1 MRPLRP
7 LVPLLLALFLAAPA
21 QAANKHEV
29 TAYADRLATVWADRQ
44 ADDGRFLDPHR
55 DRPSDGYGNVMIG
68 YGLLRAGERTGDERL
83 IRAGVRGV
91 STALGKPAGERG
103 VFDLL
108 AFAAAY
114 NFAREALPEEPSFEE
129 TRPAWEAYLAETGP
143 PNIENAAKRC
153 ISSADCFHNH
163 EAVGAAA
170 ILELLATEV
179 RAPRLGDR
187 AELVAE
193 ALTVLSDAVPRF
205 SRGSARIEGERPEEG
220 LGLLSDTGSWPL
232 AYHALSTAMLAR
244 SLQLLA
250 DDPPAESRAAL
261 DRTASA
267 LAGFMAPDG
276 AVAYIGRRQEVSWA
290 LAATM
295 AATQLSAPAAA
306 DRAFRRLE
314 QRYPITGRGQPIVPR
329 SGDEMFYPRGFDGR
343 QMVFNGLTIYLLNV
357 AADMAPEVEPE
368 LPPLPA
374 DSDGAFIDPEQL
386 GFAAVRHGDV
396 WFAVHRRA
404 DPPDLRNDFGLVAAK
419 WRSPAGD
426 WNDIVRPRPYE
437 LDRSETAGPV
447 VERGGRRIRAGGGA
461 ISLRGAGGVRVN
473 GRIPVDFTPSERG
486 VRISLEARAGDTVTY
501 TQYLPIGSD
510 HEPFVRATP
519 APSIKKELGFTS
531 CCDVRMVAVRLEVP
545 VRRDGPVIYDVGP
558 LPGAVPSA
566 AGGTGD
572 DEDGGGPPWWPW
584 AVGLVIAAALV
595 LLLRRLRFR

>member
-7 LVPLLLALFLAAPA
+7 LAALLLALTLATPA
-21 QAANKHEV
+21 QAANKHEIS
-29 TAYADRLATVWADRQ
+29 AYVDRLSAAWAERQ
-44 ADDGRFLDPHR
+44 AGDGRFLDPHR

-68 YGLLRAGERTGDERL
+68 YGLLRAGERSGDERL

-91 STALGKPAGERG
+91 STALGEPPGARG

-114 NFAREALPEEPSFEE
+114 NFAREALPEDPAFAES
-129 TRPAWEAYLAETGP
+129 RQAWESYLATTGP
-143 PNIENAAKRC
+143 PNIENKAERC
-153 ISSADCFHNH
+153 ISSGRCFHNH

-170 ILELLATEV
+170 ILELLETEV
-179 RAPRLGDR
+179 GSPRLGDR
-187 AELVAE
+187 AELVTE
-193 ALTVLSDAVPRF
+193 ALAVLSDTIPRF
-205 SRGSARIEGERPEEG
+205 SRGSARIEGAGSEEG

-244 SLQLLA
+244 SLELLA
-250 DDPPAESRAAL
+250 DGPPGESREAL
-261 DRTASA
+261 ERTARA

-276 AVAYIGRRQEVSWA
+276 SVAYIGRRQEVSWA

-295 AATQLSAPAAA
+295 AATQVDEPAAA

-314 QRYPITGRGQPIVPR
+314 ERYPITPRGQPIVPR
-329 SGDEMFYPRGFDGR
+329 SDDEMFYPRGFDGR
-343 QMVFNGLTIYLLNV
+343 QMAFNGLTIYLLNL

-374 DSDGAFIDPEQL
+374 DAGGAFVDPEQL

-426 WNDIVRPRPYE
+426 WVDVVRPRPYE
-437 LDRSETAGPV
+437 LDRDETAGPV
-447 VERGGRRIRAGGGA
+447 VERSGRRIRTGGGA
-461 ISLRGAGGVRVN
+461 ISLRGAGGVRVG
-473 GRIPVDFTPSERG
+473 GRIPVDFTPTARG

-501 TQYLPIGSD
+501 TQYLPIGSEP
-510 HEPFVRATP
+510 EPFVRATP
-519 APSIKKELGFTS
+519 APSIREELGFTS
-531 CCDVRMVAVRLEVP
+531 CCDVRMVAARLEVE
-545 VRRDGPVIYDVGP
+545 VRRDGPVIYDVGS
-558 LPGAVPSA
+558 LPGADPSA
-566 AGGTGD
+566 ADGARSD
-572 DEDGGGPPWWPW
+572 DDPPWWPW
-584 AVGLVIAAALV
+584 VVGLVVATAFA
-595 LLLRRLRFR
+595 LLLFRRLRFR